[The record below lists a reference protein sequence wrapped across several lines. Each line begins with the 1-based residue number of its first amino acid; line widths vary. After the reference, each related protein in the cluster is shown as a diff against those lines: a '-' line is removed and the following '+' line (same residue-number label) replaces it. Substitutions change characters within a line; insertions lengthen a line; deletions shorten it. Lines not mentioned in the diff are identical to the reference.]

1 MSDEKHGTA
10 ADISPTTSTE
20 HAEHIPEKKALAAR

>member
-10 ADISPTTSTE
+10 ADISPTVSSD